1 VIALPEE
8 VRKAEETLRVA
19 LTITGQ
25 PELVYTSALS
35 KANRDALRALATLT
49 EHLERLERERMIIDA
64 ARFELARVSDV
75 RVSRIDIIGNTDLI
89 LQSAGE
95 DAR

>member
-1 VIALPEE
+1 MRTAMSGLPEE
-8 VRKAEETLRVA
+8 AREWLMR
-19 LTITGQ
+19 
-25 PELVYTSALS
+25 SRDS
-35 KANRDALRALATLT
+35 KSPSIAKLHATAIT